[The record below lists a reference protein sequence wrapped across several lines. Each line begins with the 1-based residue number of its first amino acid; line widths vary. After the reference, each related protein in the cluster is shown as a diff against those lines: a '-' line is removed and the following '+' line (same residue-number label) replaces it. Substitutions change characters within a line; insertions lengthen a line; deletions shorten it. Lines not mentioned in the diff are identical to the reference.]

1 MDTPLVTAVAR
12 VPIVVRFRD
21 ARGRPVSLS
30 GRTLSRASTDLQDLL
45 RLAYRA
51 VRGDVPTETVTVSFL
66 EEDAGRLQLEYLVVD
81 RTPPSRWRRGRDRRR
96 AEGSRAALMQ
106 ATIVVTAAVEAVG
119 ALAAATSARWVDSDS
134 PDFADVVLDGARAVR
149 VPGTVRAWTED
160 GTTLDLLRGTMSM
173 FADDDVEQLVI
184 GKDPETPG
192 HYQEAVVARSPALL
206 RFLAGGPL
214 ASLVSSDPEPA

>member
-1 MDTPLVTAVAR
+1 VDTPLVTAVAR

-21 ARGRPVSLS
+21 ARGRPVSLA

-51 VRGDVPTETVTVSFL
+51 VRGNAPTETVTVSFL

-81 RTPPSRWRRGRDRRR
+81 RTPPSRWRRGRDQRR
-96 AEGSRAALMQ
+96 AEESRAALMQ

-119 ALAAATSARWVDSDS
+119 ALAAASSARWVDSDS
-134 PDFADVVLDGARAVR
+134 PDFADAVLDGTRAVR
-149 VPGTVRAWTED
+149 VPGTVRAWTEEE
-160 GTTLDLLRGTMSM
+160 TTLDLLRGTMSM

-192 HYQEAVVARSPALL
+192 HYQEAVVARSPGLL

-214 ASLVSSDPEPA
+214 ASLVSSDPERA